1 MIYIIGVVI
10 SAVVVALDRFT
21 KILAVKYEVDK
32 VIINKL
38 LKFNLT
44 YNTGSAFSFLGNK
57 SWAQT
62 FFIVITVIVLAFIL
76 ALSVYSFVR
85 YCSANLKKVEEGNKK
100 AVLNAMLFGKE
111 KKPHSFLLIAIPLVF
126 GGALGNLIDRVANRK
141 VVDFIFVFY
150 ETDIF
155 PAIFNVADIALV
167 VGMIMLVVYFLFLDK
182 EAVFKAKGKKACEN
196 IDVASGF
203 SCEENNETNET
214 FEKIESGNEQ

>member
-1 MIYIIGVVI
+1 MIYLIGVVI
-10 SAVVVALDRFT
+10 AAAVVGFDRLT
-21 KILAVKYEVDK
+21 KFLAVKFDADK

-44 YNTGSAFSFLGNK
+44 YNTGSAFSFLSGK

-62 FFIVITVIVLAFIL
+62 FFIVLTFIVLALIL
-76 ALSVYSFVR
+76 ALSVYSFVKF
-85 YCSANLKKVEEGNKK
+85 YKANTVGIDKNGGFKPLFK
-100 AVLNAMLFGKE
+100 AVMLGKE
-111 KKPHSFLLIAIPLVF
+111 KKPHTFLAVAVPLVF
-126 GGALGNLIDRVANRK
+126 GGALGNLIDRVANKK

-182 EAVFKAKGKKACEN
+182 EAVFKPKKKVDGGEKSDKLA
-196 IDVASGF
+196 D
-203 SCEENNETNET
+203 ETLKND
-214 FEKIESGNEQ
+214 K